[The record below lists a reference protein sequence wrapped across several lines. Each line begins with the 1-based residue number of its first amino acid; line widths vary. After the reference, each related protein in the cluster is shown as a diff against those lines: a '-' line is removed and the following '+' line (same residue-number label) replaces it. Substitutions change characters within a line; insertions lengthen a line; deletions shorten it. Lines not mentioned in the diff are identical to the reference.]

1 MGLLATE
8 PDLGS
13 KLRTLSQVRAE
24 VAAATRTVEEIGER
38 AAKVQ
43 AEQERI
49 RSNLGAVPKDSELA
63 RRYLARMGAQEDE
76 LAKLAADRAGA
87 ESEMKAAQARIRTL
101 IAAL

>member
-1 MGLLATE
+1 M
-8 PDLGS
+8 
-13 KLRTLSQVRAE
+13 
-24 VAAATRTVEEIGER
+24 
-38 AAKVQ
+38 Q

-63 RRYLARMGAQEDE
+63 RRYLTRMGAQEDE

-87 ESEMKAAQARIRTL
+87 ESELKAAQARIRTL